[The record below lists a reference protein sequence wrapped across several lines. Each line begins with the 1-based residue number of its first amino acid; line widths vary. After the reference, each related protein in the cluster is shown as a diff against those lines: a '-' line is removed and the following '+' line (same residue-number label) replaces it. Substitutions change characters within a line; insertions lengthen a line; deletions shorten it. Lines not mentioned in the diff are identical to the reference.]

1 MKQNGKGALERERHA
16 ERHMHKSQSNE
27 TMTLKF

>member
-1 MKQNGKGALERERHA
+1 MKQNEKGALARDRHA
-16 ERHMHKSQSNE
+16 ERRMHKSQSNE